1 MSRFAVVLKQVNDRL
16 EVPQPTKSRILLEM
30 EADLEDA
37 YRHHLA
43 RGVSAE
49 EAVGRAEEAFAVSDE
64 ALRHLARIHLEG
76 GRVGDRLTSQIGSL
90 WAKILLVLWVLAV
103 LLVAGRVATT
113 ERFFELVSPFVW
125 PILALAAAVFAVSL
139 WKLYELLRRSPDSR
153 RLRFGL
159 DSLLFS
165 AAASLALSTL
175 GFFYHL
181 RWWAFQTYE
190 AAPEAFFSIAGY
202 WSLAVS
208 SMMVLGLLTAILAG
222 LAWFLLASL
231 VTRIESRQAE
241 ALIAA

>member
-1 MSRFAVVLKQVNDRL
+1 MKRFAAVLKHVSDRL
-16 EVPQPTKSRILLEM
+16 EIPQPTKSRILLEM
-30 EADLEDA
+30 GADLEDA

-43 RGVSAE
+43 RGLGEE
-49 EAVGRAEEAFAVSDE
+49 EAVRRAEEAFAVSDE

-76 GRVGDRLTSQIGSL
+76 GPLADRLISQIGSL

-103 LLVAGRVATT
+103 LLIASRVATT

-125 PILALAAAVFAVSL
+125 PILGLAVGAFGVSL
-139 WKLYELLRRSPDSR
+139 WKLFELLRRSPDFR

-159 DSLLFS
+159 DFLLF
-165 AAASLALSTL
+165 AAGASLALSAC

-181 RWWAFQTYE
+181 RWWAFQTYQN
-190 AAPEAFFSIAGY
+190 APEAFFSIAGY
-202 WSLAVS
+202 WMLAVS

-231 VTRIESRQAE
+231 VNRIESRRAE